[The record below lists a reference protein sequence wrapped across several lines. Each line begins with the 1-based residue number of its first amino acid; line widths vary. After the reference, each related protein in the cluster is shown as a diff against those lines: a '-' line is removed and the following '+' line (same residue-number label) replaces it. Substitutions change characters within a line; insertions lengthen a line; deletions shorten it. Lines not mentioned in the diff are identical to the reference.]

1 MQKSG
6 LSIPTNTKASNKLAP
21 SSRTGSFKCVL
32 QLAMVAW
39 ILGETA
45 MAYGISGFYE
55 VIVNGAPQADF
66 AFVVFDDEARPY
78 MALRDFT
85 ALRFAADIPAMTR
98 DGMKVVPLFG
108 QKGMAATADPMRLVI
123 TLDVQPRWYAPTRI
137 NLSAPHPGTP
147 MDASPGALLNYGLQV
162 NDTDPG
168 PLTVDSNQ
176 SLSLFGAQG
185 LLQNTT
191 FVTSIGQT
199 SQKFSR
205 LGTTYL
211 RDNEEQRTTLSVGD
225 GVMQPRVGVPGL
237 RYGGISWQSNF
248 DLDPTFSTMETVT
261 IFDEARLPS
270 TLEFFLNDR
279 RVSAPLPVAP
289 GPFEISG
296 LPTMDTSGQVKVL
309 IRDALNNERIVS
321 IPYINTARLYR
332 RGLHSFSY
340 TAGQLRPGL
349 DRYETPFLASA
360 HRWGLRRKLTLNV
373 GGTLSADNKSLGT
386 TATFLLSDNTIGETS
401 VALSRSE
408 AGSGHQMGASVQWQA
423 GVSSA
428 GGSISHASDAFRLL
442 GDAVDSPGRQRN
454 DLRIFAT
461 RSLEDLGSVSATWG
475 RLSSWD
481 NTMRTIL
488 GVGWAKSFRALVV
501 SLNSLHSNDDT
512 IMLLTLSVPLGPRG
526 FVSSSLQ
533 RQKDTL
539 TMRTDYA
546 SPPVTDQGVAY
557 RLGLSS
563 DLQSGGDNNQPSYFA
578 GADARSALG
587 EHSLDV
593 EVRPDQQ
600 SWRARTTGSV
610 GVLAGRTFFGPPI
623 SGGFALVTTGD
634 APGIPVYRWN
644 LPVAVSDSRG
654 QALITTLSPYKENL
668 LTIQPED
675 VPFAYSITSTTVSA
689 VPRGRGGVL
698 VEFPMLRERPALLML
713 HLPDGQPI
721 PAGSLVKVLVSGE
734 TALVGLRGEAYL
746 TYLPEQ
752 AELEVTHQGRLCRII
767 IKRPSTTDPQPR
779 LGPYTCDLED
789 AP

>member
-6 LSIPTNTKASNKLAP
+6 LSIPTNTKASNKLAL
-21 SSRTGSFKCVL
+21 SSRTGALKRLL
-32 QLAMVAW
+32 QVVMVAW
-39 ILGETA
+39 MLGATA
-45 MAYGISGFYE
+45 MANEISGFYE
-55 VIVNGAPQADF
+55 VVVNGVSQADF
-66 AFVVFDDEARPY
+66 VFVVFDDKARPY

-85 ALRFAADIPAMTR
+85 ALRFAADVPTVTR
-98 DGMKVVPLFG
+98 DGVKVVPLFG
-108 QKGMAATADPMRLVI
+108 QNGMVATADPAHLVL
-123 TLDVQPRWYAPTRI
+123 TLDLEPRWFAGTRI
-137 NLSAPHPGTP
+137 NLRAPRPGTP
-147 MDASPGALLNYGLQV
+147 MDAPPGALLNYGLQV
-162 NDTDPG
+162 NDTDTG

-176 SLSLFGAQG
+176 SLSLFWAQG

-191 FVTSIGQT
+191 AVASIGQT
-199 SQKFSR
+199 GQKFSR
-205 LGTTYL
+205 LSTTYL

-225 GVMQPRVGVPGL
+225 GVMKPQVGVPGV

-248 DLDPTFSTMETVT
+248 GLDPTFSTMETPT

-296 LPTMDTSGQVKVL
+296 LPTVDTSGQVKVL
-309 IRDALNNERIVS
+309 IRDALNNERIVT

-340 TAGQLRPGL
+340 TVGQLRPEL

-360 HRWGLRRKLTLNV
+360 HRWGLTRKLTLNV
-373 GGTLSADNKSLGT
+373 GGVVSADNKSLGT
-386 TATFLLSDNTIGETS
+386 TTTFLLSDNIIGETS
-401 VALSRSE
+401 AALSRSE
-408 AGSGHQMGASVQWQA
+408 AGSGHQVGASVQWQV
-423 GVSSA
+423 GVGSA
-428 GGSISHASDAFRLL
+428 GASISHASDAFRLL
-442 GDAVDSPGRQRN
+442 GDAVDAPGRQRN
-454 DLRIFAT
+454 DLRFFAA

-475 RLSSWD
+475 RLSAWD
-481 NTMRTIL
+481 NSTRTIL
-488 GVGWAKSFRALVV
+488 GVGWTKSFRDFVV
-501 SLNSLHSNDDT
+501 SLNGLRSNDNT
-512 IMLLTLSVPLGPRG
+512 MVMLTLSVPLGRRG

-533 RQKDTL
+533 QQKDTL

-563 DLQSGGDNNQPSYFA
+563 NLPIDSENQPSYFA
-578 GADARSALG
+578 GVDARSALG

-593 EVRPDQQ
+593 EARPDQQ
-600 SWRARTTGSV
+600 AWRARTAGSV
-610 GVLAGRTFFGPPI
+610 GVLADRTFFGPPI

-654 QALITTLSPYKENL
+654 QALITTLSPYQENL
-668 LTIQPED
+668 LAVQPED
-675 VPFAYSITSTTVSA
+675 VPFEYRITSTTVTA

-713 HLPDGQPI
+713 HRPDGQPV
-721 PAGSLVKVLVSGE
+721 PAGSRVKVLVSGE

-746 TYLPEQ
+746 TDLPEQ
-752 AELEVTHQGRLCRII
+752 AELEVTHQGGLCRII
-767 IKRPSTTDPQPR
+767 IKRPATTDPQPR